1 MNKYYEKNKF
11 ISFMEKNNYRIFYKH
26 KIAKSNDLESYG
38 ITFINNLNRKEIS
51 DIIFTFYKYEKT
63 TKVTS
68 KYKDLPEFIK
78 NIIINKKN
86 IKPLIE
92 FKEILKNVN
101 IDMDIYFAE
110 VNINLKYGKIDLSFE
125 YGIKIENFSFIGN
138 SSFDSIVFFNN
149 FIKSE
154 IYYKIVKDPE
164 LRINYLTTNYKLG
177 FFELINNSISLSKI
191 IDY

>member
-164 LRINYLTTNYKLG
+164 LRINYLTNNYKLG